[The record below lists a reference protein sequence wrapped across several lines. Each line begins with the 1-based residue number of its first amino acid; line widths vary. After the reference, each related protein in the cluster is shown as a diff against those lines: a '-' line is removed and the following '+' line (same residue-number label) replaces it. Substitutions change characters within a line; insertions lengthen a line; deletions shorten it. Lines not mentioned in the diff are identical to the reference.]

1 MTKVKAIST
10 RESKE
15 VGHYICYK
23 FVNGTLLRFDD
34 ALVNR
39 VDMKERY
46 KINLIVYRRYDI
58 DAYEWMMDLG
68 FLTHMETLGYSLRR
82 PRRGDG
88 FTLRHDINPY
98 KNLWDKNNETN
109 VSDNAM
115 EISAIQSE
123 EQNVP
128 VANSEVALDMSV
140 PKSVIADN
148 CTDNI
153 NDERNATV
161 SNLVVDSTTQSA
173 LDISQPDTLPLPTV
187 HCANDQEQNSFNVN
201 DVDNN
206 RMEVSGND
214 CNNVNI
220 HVDNSVLRQLDM
232 ETDQSTEN
240 VQLQKELNPDTTNTD
255 SGIDIS
261 PSENVQNSDSECN
274 MQEGAQTITNTSTM
288 DGETGK
294 MDTGTHISTCDNL
307 ENTEPSPDIT
317 LQNGEKTTTDINNIT
332 ADSGNIDSGIDM
344 SISESLQSNERP
356 VAMPVPDGSETS
368 AEVDNNI
375 GEVQNNDL
383 PKIQAKVSE
392 ASEDDETSGN
402 VELSEF
408 EETVDYGADST
419 NEQSTQETD
428 SPVESTPKS
437 KPDWSLRPPLIT
449 PTNNKDRAKNEKL
462 RRSSRRIPLPK
473 IKPKRIQPRRAT
485 KKTVLYEPCTSESE
499 SDVSSEIDNKDED
512 YIPDDE
518 KGTFQYVLPY
528 K

>member
-23 FVNGTLLRFDD
+23 FVNGTLLRFDN

-58 DAYEWMMDLG
+58 DGYEWMMDLG

-109 VSDNAM
+109 VSDKAM

-140 PKSVIADN
+140 SKSVVADN

-153 NDERNATV
+153 NEERNGTV
-161 SNLVVDSTTQSA
+161 SNLVLDSTTQSA

-187 HCANDQEQNSFNVN
+187 HSTNDQEQNGLNVN
-201 DVDNN
+201 NIEN

-220 HVDNSVLRQLDM
+220 QVDNSVLRHEDM
-232 ETDQSTEN
+232 ETDQSSEN
-240 VQLQKELNPDTTNTD
+240 VQPQKEVNPDTANTD

-261 PSENVQNSDSECN
+261 ASENVQNSDSEFN
-274 MQEGAQTITNTSTM
+274 MQQGAQTITNTSTM
-288 DGETGK
+288 DGETGN

-307 ENTEPSPDIT
+307 ENMDPSADIT
-317 LQNGEKTTTDINNIT
+317 LQNDQQTTTDINNIIG
-332 ADSGNIDSGIDM
+332 DSGNIDSGIDM
-344 SISESLQSNERP
+344 SISESLQTNERP
-356 VAMPVPDGSETS
+356 VAMPVPDGSETI
-368 AEVDNNI
+368 AEGDNNI
-375 GEVQNNDL
+375 SELQNNDL

-392 ASEDDETSGN
+392 ASEDDETSRN

-449 PTNNKDRAKNEKL
+449 PTNSKDRAKNEKL

-473 IKPKRIQPRRAT
+473 IKPKQIQPRRAT

-512 YIPDDE
+512 YIPDGE
-518 KGTFQYVLPY
+518 KGTFKYVLPY